1 MVYTAD
7 RSVKTRGQGDAC
19 DLTGE
24 IEGAVRASGLSA
36 GTVTVF
42 VTGSTAGV
50 TAIEFEEG
58 VVADLAAALERI
70 APRNSEYKHH
80 LRWGDDNGSAH
91 LRAGLV
97 GPSLVVP
104 FREGKLLLGTW
115 QQVVL
120 LEFDTRPRTRRYVLQ
135 VMGE

>member
-1 MVYTAD
+1 MVYSTEGT
-7 RSVKTRGQGDAC
+7 VETRGQGDAH
-19 DLTGE
+19 DLTPH
-24 IEGAVRASGLSA
+24 IVRAIRDSGAKA

-50 TAIEFEEG
+50 TAIEFEDG
-58 VVADLAAALERI
+58 VVSDLDRALERI
-70 APRNSEYKHH
+70 APRAADYQHH
-80 LRWGDDNGSAH
+80 LRWGDDNGSSH

-104 FREGKLLLGTW
+104 FRDRQPLLGTW

-120 LEFDTRPRTRRYVLQ
+120 LEFDTRPRSRRYVLQ